1 MSLEINQ
8 LYKSFGSTTALDGMD
23 FTVHPGELYGF
34 VGSNGAGKTTTMR
47 IMLGVLK
54 ADSGDVRMNGKPLTF
69 EDRQRFGYMPE
80 ERGLY
85 PKMKVGEQLV
95 YFARLHGKSRSE
107 ATAAMEYW
115 TERLGVHMR
124 RGDEVQ
130 ALSLGNQQ
138 RVQLAAALVHDPQVL
153 VLDEPFSGLDPLAVR
168 DMSQV
173 LREKAQQGAT
183 VVFSSHQ
190 LDLVER
196 LCDRVGISSLG
207 KIAAEGTID
216 ELRAKGSDAVVEI
229 EAEDARAVAGALAP
243 LGIAAELSD
252 ERKLRF
258 RLPAGV
264 SDQQALRAALEVS
277 PVHGFSHVRPS
288 LTDLF
293 GDIVEVPQPAAD
305 TSAKKP
311 GFFARIFG
319 GKKA

>member
-8 LYKSFGSTTALDGMD
+8 LHKTFGAIRALDGMS

-47 IMLGVLK
+47 IALGVLS
-54 ADSGDVRMNGKPLTF
+54 ADSGDVRVNNKPLTF

-85 PKMKVGEQLV
+85 PKMKVGEQLI
-95 YFARLHGKSRSE
+95 YFARLHGMSDADAR
-107 ATAAMEYW
+107 AAMEYW

-124 RGDEVQ
+124 RDDEVQ

-138 RVQLAAALVHDPQVL
+138 RVQLAAALIHDPQVL
-153 VLDEPFSGLDPLAVR
+153 VLDEPFSGLDPIAVKE
-168 DMSQV
+168 MSAV
-173 LREKAQQGAT
+173 LREKATQGAT

-196 LCDRVGISSLG
+196 LCDRVGIASLG
-207 KIAAEGTID
+207 KIAAEGSID
-216 ELRAKGSDAVVEI
+216 ALRDAGADAVVEI
-229 EAEDARAVAGALAP
+229 DTPAADAVTGVLRP
-243 LGIAAELSD
+243 LGIESD
-252 ERKLRF
+252 VETRKVRAT
-258 RLPAGV
+258 LPAHV
-264 SDQQALRAALEVS
+264 SDQEVLQAALSVG
-277 PVHGFSHVRPS
+277 PVHGFTHVRPS

-293 GDIVEVPQPAAD
+293 GNIVEVPPPAAESD
-305 TSAKKP
+305 EKS
-311 GFFARIFG
+311 GFFARMFG